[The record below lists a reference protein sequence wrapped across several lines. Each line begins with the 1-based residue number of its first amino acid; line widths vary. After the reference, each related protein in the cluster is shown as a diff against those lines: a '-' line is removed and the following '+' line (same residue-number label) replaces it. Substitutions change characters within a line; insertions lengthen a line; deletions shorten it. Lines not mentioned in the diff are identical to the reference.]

1 METRLRVGRAI
12 AKTEEE
18 VAPQLMQQV
27 KRHAPEDPPPA
38 LSTDGKGAYREA
50 MLETWGT
57 VPQYGGQGRPPTV
70 PQPGK
75 DWQYLQV
82 IKRRQG
88 SKVVSVTPK
97 VIYGEQEEVKKVL
110 GEQTAYVERTHLTSR
125 QMNGRLVRKTL
136 SFSKELRFLKA
147 ASALEDGLYNF
158 TRPLKT
164 LRVEVETPSASMRW
178 QQRTPAMA
186 ARLDFPHLDGEGA
199 FDGCARST
207 SHQHLIGR
215 LSPSASCVNVLVR
228 FSVRLV
234 FKREQITILI
244 NCLAV
249 NSSVWLL
256 PVLLLP
262 LLLFCWPTNLLVVW
276 TQLRVYRSSLFST
289 PYRGSTALLSLSSPT
304 IPI

>member
-1 METRLRVGRAI
+1 MRGGRAI

-27 KRHAPEDPPPA
+27 KRHAPEAPPPA

-147 ASALEDGLYNF
+147 ASALED
-158 TRPLKT
+158 
-164 LRVEVETPSASMRW
+164 
-178 QQRTPAMA
+178 
-186 ARLDFPHLDGEGA
+186 
-199 FDGCARST
+199 
-207 SHQHLIGR
+207 
-215 LSPSASCVNVLVR
+215 
-228 FSVRLV
+228 
-234 FKREQITILI
+234 
-244 NCLAV
+244 
-249 NSSVWLL
+249 
-256 PVLLLP
+256 
-262 LLLFCWPTNLLVVW
+262 
-276 TQLRVYRSSLFST
+276 
-289 PYRGSTALLSLSSPT
+289 AL
-304 IPI
+304 